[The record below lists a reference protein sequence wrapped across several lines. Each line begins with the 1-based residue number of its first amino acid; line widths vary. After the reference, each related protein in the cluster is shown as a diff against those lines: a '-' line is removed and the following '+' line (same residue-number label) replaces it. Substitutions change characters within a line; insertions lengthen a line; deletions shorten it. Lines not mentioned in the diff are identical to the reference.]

1 MIFRLSLSNKSTNL
15 ATLITRT
22 VFSVMAAVT
31 LFVLFQNSQATSRAV
46 ESEVERTRRQT
57 DSLVQT
63 LFNLELTSL
72 RTQQD
77 SYSRNETL
85 INALHLENTNL
96 LDQFFTDID
105 ELNPQL
111 TPDFRYLTIQDKIFW
126 GDESYTF
133 FGIEDGSLTEMSQSI
148 NRSSN
153 WYLVRASSLLGSK
166 ILLLRRIPI
175 VDLSTGEVLAMYH
188 IGIVLNSNFSLMD
201 AIKQG
206 SNSDSALMVTDTEV
220 IASTI
225 GNVNTDYEDHD
236 VLSNF
241 AGLPT
246 SGRYIVVATPLS
258 ISGTSTSITIYTV
271 QSRISPV
278 EFNYHYN
285 WWGGVLMVFMLLL
298 GIVTWYW
305 LNKRVSAELDS
316 LMDYAESS
324 VDKREITHF
333 VGSKVKEFD
342 LIGNALEHSFKRLTE
357 QEKQFEDLF
366 NFSLSP
372 ILFWNTQGE
381 IVKINPAGEKYFNAH
396 KAGDGTH
403 QILVD
408 QLWPKIKMAAQGATL
423 TGVNI
428 PIAEKTFRWNL
439 SPIKVNEHVRW
450 IITQGQDITSLINAE
465 KQSEAARVQ
474 AEELARLRADFLA
487 KMSHELRTPLNG
499 ILGVSQL
506 LRGSTLDPVM
516 LENINVLCNS
526 GEHLLAVLNDILDF
540 SKIEQGKYKIKR
552 SYFASI
558 EISKTIEKIFYPL
571 CQEKGVEFVVET
583 DFEESDIIAT
593 DQVRLNQILFNL
605 VGNAIKFTHEG
616 SVKVSITHTDNSHTD
631 NSVGSLLHI
640 RVSDTGIGIDAS
652 LLERIF
658 EPFVQ
663 ASSSISREYGG
674 SGLGL
679 TITKSLIELL
689 DGRYEIDSDLGRG
702 TTFSIDIPVER
713 VNREVSTT
721 TDNLGETETAPAEL
735 FDRSLDVLLVE
746 DNHTNAFI
754 ARAFCENYGMNI
766 TWVKDGQ
773 AAIEEVK
780 NRQYDLV
787 LMDNQLP
794 KFSGIEATRI
804 IREELQSKVAIFA
817 CTADGML
824 DTKQEFL
831 DKGADYIIVKPIK
844 QNELYQAFVY
854 LKEECLSE

>member
-46 ESEVERTRRQT
+46 DSEVERTRRQT
-57 DSLVQT
+57 NSLVQT

-85 INALHLENTNL
+85 IKALHRENTDL
-96 LDQFFTDID
+96 LEQFFTDID

-111 TPDFRYLTIQDKIFW
+111 PPDFRYLTIQDKIFW

-133 FGIEDGSLTEMSQSI
+133 FGIEDDSLTEMSQSM
-148 NRSSN
+148 NRSGN

-188 IGIVLNSNFSLMD
+188 IGIVLNSNYSLMD

-206 SNSDSALMVTDTEV
+206 SNSDNALMVMDKEV

-241 AGLPT
+241 AGLAT

-616 SVKVSITHTDNSHTD
+616 SVKVSITHTDNSHTE

>member
-1 MIFRLSLSNKSTNL
+1 
-15 ATLITRT
+15 
-22 VFSVMAAVT
+22 
-31 LFVLFQNSQATSRAV
+31 
-46 ESEVERTRRQT
+46 
-57 DSLVQT
+57 
-63 LFNLELTSL
+63 
-72 RTQQD
+72 
-77 SYSRNETL
+77 
-85 INALHLENTNL
+85 
-96 LDQFFTDID
+96 
-105 ELNPQL
+105 
-111 TPDFRYLTIQDKIFW
+111 
-126 GDESYTF
+126 
-133 FGIEDGSLTEMSQSI
+133 
-148 NRSSN
+148 
-153 WYLVRASSLLGSK
+153 
-166 ILLLRRIPI
+166 
-175 VDLSTGEVLAMYH
+175 
-188 IGIVLNSNFSLMD
+188 
-201 AIKQG
+201 
-206 SNSDSALMVTDTEV
+206 
-220 IASTI
+220 
-225 GNVNTDYEDHD
+225 
-236 VLSNF
+236 
-241 AGLPT
+241 
-246 SGRYIVVATPLS
+246 
-258 ISGTSTSITIYTV
+258 
-271 QSRISPV
+271 
-278 EFNYHYN
+278 
-285 WWGGVLMVFMLLL
+285 
-298 GIVTWYW
+298 
-305 LNKRVSAELDS
+305 
-316 LMDYAESS
+316 
-324 VDKREITHF
+324 
-333 VGSKVKEFD
+333 
-342 LIGNALEHSFKRLTE
+342 
-357 QEKQFEDLF
+357 
-366 NFSLSP
+366 
-372 ILFWNTQGE
+372 
-381 IVKINPAGEKYFNAH
+381 
-396 KAGDGTH
+396 
-403 QILVD
+403 
-408 QLWPKIKMAAQGATL
+408 
-423 TGVNI
+423 
-428 PIAEKTFRWNL
+428 
-439 SPIKVNEHVRW
+439 
-450 IITQGQDITSLINAE
+450 
-465 KQSEAARVQ
+465 
-474 AEELARLRADFLA
+474 
-487 KMSHELRTPLNG
+487 
-499 ILGVSQL
+499 
-506 LRGSTLDPVM
+506 
-516 LENINVLCNS
+516 
-526 GEHLLAVLNDILDF
+526 
-540 SKIEQGKYKIKR
+540 
-552 SYFASI
+552 
-558 EISKTIEKIFYPL
+558 IEKIFYPL